1 MGKAVNPSI
10 RTYINKIKNRSTF
23 KIKTVYYVKLLTPEK
38 LKITENN
45 FEAPKVR

>member
-10 RTYINKIKNRSTF
+10 RTYINKIKNRSKF
-23 KIKTVYYVKLLTPEK
+23 KTGYYVKLLTPEK